1 MSKRKEETT
10 ARVED
15 GDAGARSL
23 KRAVIIFAVL
33 EFVVLLAVVYFKS
46 RR

>member
-1 MSKRKEETT
+1 MSKQKEESA

-15 GDAGARSL
+15 NDDETRSL